1 MSRIFGYAGAILLI
15 VFAMSLEASLLF
27 FVDLTAMLI
36 CVGLPIAAALAAF
49 GLNGLL
55 RTVALVLLGSK
66 SNQILNL
73 HDLYRLRF
81 LRSLFRT
88 GGSVGLLV
96 AAIAFCFVGND
107 PAKVGPIVALILLG
121 SLYALFFGE
130 LLVGSRCLLVDRQ
143 LGGGVDVQQPS
154 ARPALEPLFVLILI
168 FIVVSAIAMATEM
181 SAEPD
186 RVGSLLERCLQYT
199 PISEVTRCT

>member
-1 MSRIFGYAGAILLI
+1 M
-15 VFAMSLEASLLF
+15 
-27 FVDLTAMLI
+27 
-36 CVGLPIAAALAAF
+36 
-49 GLNGLL
+49 
-55 RTVALVLLGSK
+55 
-66 SNQILNL
+66 
-73 HDLYRLRF
+73 
-81 LRSLFRT
+81 
-88 GGSVGLLV
+88 GLLV

-186 RVGSLLERCLQYT
+186 RVGSLLERCPQYA
-199 PISEVTRCT
+199 PISEVTRCI